1 MPNLITELEKYYEL
15 YHQKDFIEND
25 PILIPHLFS
34 KKEDIEIMGFF
45 ASILAWGQ
53 RVTIIN
59 SCKKIAEIFDNS
71 PHDYIINH
79 KDKDLKSCI
88 GFVHRTFNDTD
99 LLSIIG
105 FLKEQYINHGGLER
119 SFSKHLNNKSETI
132 EQCLIGFRK
141 MFEGSSSYVDR
152 SKKHISSPLSGSAC
166 KRLCM
171 YLRWMV
177 REDDKGIDFGI
188 WKSIKPSQL
197 ICPLDV
203 HVMNTVNE
211 IGLMKCDKADW
222 NSAMTLT
229 KKLKTYCK
237 TDPVKYDFALFGYGV
252 NKKERLKLKHS
263 F

>member
-1 MPNLITELEKYYEL
+1 M
-15 YHQKDFIEND
+15 
-25 PILIPHLFS
+25 
-34 KKEDIEIMGFF
+34 KKC
-45 ASILAWGQ
+45 L
-53 RVTIIN
+53 
-59 SCKKIAEIFDNS
+59 
-71 PHDYIINH
+71 
-79 KDKDLKSCI
+79 

-105 FLKEQYINHGGLER
+105 FLREEYVKHGSLEF
-119 SFSKHLNNKSETI
+119 SFSTHLSSKSENI
-132 EQCLIGFRK
+132 EPALLGFRQL
-141 MFEGSSSYVDR
+141 FEQSESYVQR

-177 REDDKGIDFGI
+177 REDEKGIDFGL

-197 ICPLDV
+197 ICPMDV

-222 NSAMTLT
+222 KNTLELT
-229 KKLKTYCK
+229 KKLKTYSK

-252 NKKERLKLKHS
+252 NKKERLKLEHS

>member
-1 MPNLITELEKYYEL
+1 MIKMKDQLDQFFQK
-15 YHQKDFIEND
+15 YHQVDFIEND
-25 PILIPHLFS
+25 PILIPHLYN

-45 ASILAWGQ
+45 ASVLAWGQ
-53 RVTIIN
+53 RISIIN
-59 SCKKIAEIFDNS
+59 SCKKLSEIFDHS
-71 PHDYIINH
+71 AHDFIMNH
-79 KDKDLKSCI
+79 SDRDLKKCI

-105 FLKEQYINHGGLER
+105 FLREEYLKHGSLEI
-119 SFSKHLNNKSETI
+119 SFSSHITTKSENI
-132 EQCLIGFRK
+132 EQALIGFRQL
-141 MFEGSSSYVDR
+141 FEQSESFVHR

-177 REDDKGIDFGI
+177 REDEKGIDFGL
-188 WKSIKPSQL
+188 WKRIKPSQL
-197 ICPLDV
+197 ICPMDI

-222 NSAMTLT
+222 KNALELT
-229 KKLKTYCK
+229 RKLKTYSK